1 MLATNVF
8 ILFFDRQSDFQP
20 YCFAVGTQNNS
31 SILSNFR
38 RGRGYSGV
46 SPGNGFCP
54 VGGRNPMLAIPVDRV
69 TAGNGVL
76 PSRRIF
82 IPSPTTTFGAQ
93 NGTFSLSHFQKFC
106 SPRANKETGY
116 IHNLTSRTALP
127 CWCSF
132 WFVYVTGFHCFKSV

>member
-1 MLATNVF
+1 
-8 ILFFDRQSDFQP
+8 
-20 YCFAVGTQNNS
+20 
-31 SILSNFR
+31 
-38 RGRGYSGV
+38 
-46 SPGNGFCP
+46 
-54 VGGRNPMLAIPVDRV
+54 MLAIPVDRV

-116 IHNLTSRTALP
+116 IHNHTSRTAYAPLVFVLVCVCNRLLLFQSVQPIQLALP
-127 CWCSF
+127 
-132 WFVYVTGFHCFKSV
+132 